1 MEANEAQN
9 RASNPYTSAW
19 VSASAG
25 SGKTKVLSDRVLN
38 LMLMT
43 GETDKILCLTFTKV
57 AAAEMANRITAR
69 LKKWS
74 VLSEKELEKELE
86 NLTGEFPNKEILER
100 AKGLFSKALETAGG
114 LKIMTIHSFCTTIL
128 ERFPLEANV
137 PPHFKVIEELTAQKL
152 LSDSLDQ
159 VLESPSS
166 QKEVQFLAK
175 KMSKDDL
182 LNALKNILKERD
194 LLEELLERFSSIDE
208 LNFNLK
214 KYFHIEKY
222 LTEEEIIS
230 ENFKVGDWESLL
242 ATYIKKTDGQIPKKF
257 LDDSVA
263 HLVYETKEKIKA
275 FRMIETDTILFKI
288 TFQILEKYNEKKLKD
303 ACLDFDDLTN
313 KTLALLKLSEMA
325 TWVLFKLDGGIDHIL
340 VDEAQD
346 TNPKQWKIIESLA
359 DDFFAGESKSEKI
372 RTLFAVGDKKQSI
385 YSFQGA
391 HPDEFERRHN
401 FFETK
406 IKESKNDF
414 DTVQFNF
421 SFRSTKPVLDLV
433 NKVLKNPKAAKGV
446 IKDYQSSIHLS
457 KRTEE
462 AGLVEI
468 WPLENPENLEELPD
482 WNLPIK
488 RKNSTSAMT
497 RCAEKVADKIATL
510 IKTKEILPSQNRPI
524 QAGDFL
530 ILLQKRGKLMPE
542 LVRALKERNVPVAGV
557 DRLNITD
564 HIAVKDLMAL
574 IRFTQLPED
583 DLNLACLL
591 KSPLLSLSE
600 EDLFVACQR
609 GKNISLWENLKKV
622 FPKTVEKLRTWLNL
636 ADYKPPFEFLES
648 LLNEF
653 HGRQRFEA
661 RLGNEVNEALDAFLD
676 LALLY
681 EGDNT
686 PSLQG
691 FLAWLTRQEII
702 IKRDMDQSNLNAVR
716 IMTVHGSKGLQGNI
730 VFLPDTRSYSV
741 NNKSKDL
748 IWLEGLPFWIASKK
762 EAPDSLKSYFEK
774 QEDLALEERHR
785 LLYVALTRASD
796 RLYICGYNGKKA
808 APEDNWYDLIK
819 ESLGEEEIVEPITFT
834 APQIKEVKTKSK
846 STLPHDFE
854 NIPEWAKKLPLKAEE
869 KALPLLPSMLGE
881 EDVEETGNHAD
892 RELALKRGSFIHQ
905 MLQYLPT
912 VAKEKR
918 GEVLKK
924 LTPPDIDVPKNLLD
938 IFEKPEFT
946 ELFGG
951 ESMAEVP
958 IIGELEGQ
966 TISGQIDRLVVKEK
980 EVVIVDFKTNKYI
993 PKTVPQNY
1001 QKQLEAYR
1009 DLIKNIFP
1017 DKIVKSYL
1025 LWTENMT
1032 LMEVK

>member
-1 MEANEAQN
+1 MEPDIAQKK
-9 RASNPYTSAW
+9 ASNPYVSAW

-25 SGKTKVLSDRVLN
+25 SGKTKVLADRVLN

-43 GETDKILCLTFTKV
+43 GQTDKILCLTFTKV
-57 AAAEMANRITAR
+57 AAAEMANRTTHR

-74 VLSEKELEKELE
+74 VMDEEELKKELE
-86 NLTGEFPNKEILER
+86 NLTGEIPEKEILER
-100 AKGLFSKALETAGG
+100 AKGLFAKALETPGG
-114 LKIMTIHSFCTTIL
+114 LKIMTIHSFCTTVL
-128 ERFPLEANV
+128 ERFPLEAGV
-137 PPHFKVIEELTAQKL
+137 PPHFKVIEELEAGQL
-152 LSDSLDQ
+152 LSHSLDQ
-159 VLESPSS
+159 VLESPNTE
-166 QKEVQFLAK
+166 KEIQFLAQ
-175 KMSKDDL
+175 KMNKNDL
-182 LNALKNILKERD
+182 LEALQNILKYRD
-194 LLEELLERFSSIDE
+194 VLEGLLERFSGFNQLI
-208 LNFNLK
+208 FNLK

-222 LTEEEIIS
+222 LTEQEIIS
-230 ENFKVGDWESLL
+230 ENFKEEEWEGLI

-257 LDDSVA
+257 LDDPVA

-275 FRMIETDTILFKI
+275 FHLVETDTALFKI
-288 TFQILEKYNEKKLKD
+288 AFQILTHYMQAKIKN
-303 ACLDFDDLTN
+303 AVLDFDDLTN
-313 KTLALLKLSEMA
+313 KTLELLQRSQMA
-325 TWVLFKLDGGIDHIL
+325 AWVLFKLDGGIDHIL

-346 TNPKQWKIIESLA
+346 TNPKQWKIIEALA
-359 DDFFAGESKSEKI
+359 DDFFAGESSSEKI

-391 HPDEFERRHN
+391 HPDEFERRHQ
-401 FFETK
+401 FFEDK
-406 IKESKNDF
+406 IKAAQNDF

-446 IKDYQSSIHLS
+446 IKDYQTSIHLS
-457 KRTEE
+457 KRAEE

-468 WPLENPENLEELPD
+468 WPLENPEGGEELPD

-488 RKNSTSAMT
+488 RQNSTSAMT
-497 RCAEKVADKIATL
+497 RCAEKVANKIATL

-557 DRLNITD
+557 DRLNLTE
-564 HIAVKDLMAL
+564 HIAIKDLMAL
-574 IRFTQLPED
+574 MRFTQLPED

-591 KSPLLSLSE
+591 KSPLVGLTE
-600 EDLFVACQR
+600 EGLFQACQR
-609 GKNISLWENLKKV
+609 GKNISVWENVKKV
-622 FPKTVEKLRTWLNL
+622 FPNVAQKLNVWLNL
-636 ADYKPPFEFLES
+636 ADQKPPFEFLES
-648 LLNEF
+648 ILDEF
-653 HGRQRFEA
+653 QGRKLFQA
-661 RLGNEVNEALDAFLD
+661 RLGSEANEALDAFLD
-676 LALLY
+676 LSLQY
-681 EGDNT
+681 EMENT

-691 FLAWLTRQEII
+691 FLAWLTHQEIV

-730 VFLPDTRSYSV
+730 VFLPDTRTYSS

-748 IWLEGLPFWIASKK
+748 IWMDDLPFWGASK
-762 EAPDSLKSYFEK
+762 ADLPDCFKCYFEHK
-774 QEDLALEERHR
+774 QELESEERHR

-796 RLYICGYNGKKA
+796 RLYICGYNGKRA

-819 ESLGEEEIVEPITFT
+819 ESLGEDEITNSITFT
-834 APQIKEVKTKSK
+834 APQKKDVKTKSK
-846 STLPHDFE
+846 GTLPHDFE
-854 NIPEWAKKLPLKAEE
+854 SIPEWVMKLPPEVKE
-869 KALPLLPSMLGE
+869 KSLPLLPSKLGE
-881 EDVEETGNHAD
+881 EDIEEGGNHAD

-912 VAKEKR
+912 VDKEKR
-918 GEVLKK
+918 EEVLEK
-924 LTPPDIDVPKNLLD
+924 LTPHDIKVPQNLLD
-938 IFEKPEFT
+938 IFEKPDFK
-946 ELFGG
+946 ELFGPD
-951 ESMAEVP
+951 SMAEVP
-958 IIGELEGQ
+958 IIGESEGQ
-966 TISGQIDRLVVKEK
+966 AISGQIDRLVVKEK
-980 EVVIVDFKTNKYI
+980 EVLIVDFKTNKYI

-1009 DLIKNIFP
+1009 GLIKNIFP
-1017 DKIVKSYL
+1017 GKIIKSYL

>member
-1 MEANEAQN
+1 MEPNKAQN
-9 RASNPYTSAW
+9 KASNPYTSAW

-43 GETDKILCLTFTKV
+43 GKTDRILCLTFTKV

-74 VLSEKELEKELE
+74 VLSEKELENELE
-86 NLTGEFPNKEILER
+86 NLTGEFPEKEILER
-100 AKGLFSKALETAGG
+100 AKGLFAKALETPGG

-166 QKEVQFLAK
+166 QKEVQFLAQ
-175 KMSKDDL
+175 KMSKEDL
-182 LNALKNILKERD
+182 LNALQNILKDRE
-194 LLEELLERFSSIDE
+194 LLEELLERFSGVDE
-208 LNFNLK
+208 LVFNLK
-214 KYFHIEKY
+214 KHFKLEKY
-222 LTEEEIIS
+222 QSENEIIS
-230 ENFKVGDWESLL
+230 ENFKVEDWEGLL
-242 ATYIKKTDGQIPKKF
+242 KTYIKQDGQIFKKL
-257 LDDSVA
+257 LDNPVA

-275 FRMIETDTILFKI
+275 FQMIEMDAVLFKI
-288 TFQILEKYNEKKLKD
+288 AFQILEKYSAKKLKN
-303 ACLDFDDLTN
+303 ASLDFDDLTN
-313 KTLALLKLSEMA
+313 KTLALLRRSEMA
-325 TWVLFKLDGGIDHIL
+325 SWVLFKLDGGIDHIL

-359 DDFFAGESKSEKI
+359 EDFFAGEGKSESL

-391 HPDEFERRHN
+391 HPDEFERRHE
-401 FFETK
+401 FFESK

-421 SFRSTKPVLDLV
+421 SFRSTRPVLDLV

-457 KRTEE
+457 KRADE

-468 WPLENPENLEELPD
+468 WPLENPEESAELPD

-488 RKNSTSAMT
+488 RQNSTSALT
-497 RCAEKVADKIATL
+497 RCAEKVADKISSL
-510 IKTKEILPSQNRPI
+510 IKNKEILASQNRPI

-530 ILLQKRGKLMPE
+530 ILLQRRTKMMAE

-574 IRFTQLPED
+574 IRFTLLPED

-600 EDLFVACQR
+600 EDLFMACQR
-609 GKNISLWENLKKV
+609 EKNISLWENVKKV
-622 FPKTVEKLRTWLNL
+622 FPDVAEKLKAWLNL
-636 ADYKPPFEFLES
+636 ADQKPPFEFLES
-648 LLNEF
+648 VLAEF

-676 LALLY
+676 LALQY
-681 EGDNT
+681 EGENT

-691 FLAWLTRQEII
+691 FLAWITRQEIV

-741 NNKSKDL
+741 NNKSKNL
-748 IWLEGLPFWIASKK
+748 MWIEGLPFWIASKK
-762 EAPDSLKSYFEK
+762 EAPDSFKNYFER
-774 QEDLALEERHR
+774 EAELALEERHR

-796 RLYICGYNGKKA
+796 RLYICGYNGKRP

-819 ESLGEEEIVEPITFT
+819 ESLGEEEILKPIAFSS
-834 APQIKEVKTKSK
+834 PQEKEVMKKSK
-846 STLPHDFE
+846 ENLPNDFDE
-854 NIPEWAKKLPLKAEE
+854 IPEWAMKVPTKAKEKPHPLSPSKMGEEEVEE
-869 KALPLLPSMLGE
+869 K
-881 EDVEETGNHAD
+881 GNHLD
-892 RELALKRGSFIHQ
+892 RAVALKRGSFIHK

-912 VAKEKR
+912 IPKEKR
-918 GEVLKK
+918 KEILKK
-924 LTPPDIDVPKNLLD
+924 CKPDDIEIPENLLD
-938 IFEKPEFT
+938 IFEKK
-946 ELFGG
+946 ELIPFFGKG
-951 ESMAEVP
+951 SLAEVP
-958 IIGELEGQ
+958 VIGTIDEQ
-966 TISGQIDRLVVKEK
+966 PISGQIDRLAITEN
-980 EVVIVDFKTNKYI
+980 EVWILDFKTNRFV
-993 PKTVPQNY
+993 PKKVPENY
-1001 QKQLEAYR
+1001 QKQLKAYR

-1017 DKIVKSYL
+1017 DKIVKSYI
-1025 LWTENMT
+1025 LWTETMT
-1032 LMEVK
+1032 LVEVK